1 MITGNEYPSDTA
13 LLSRLVF
20 GEMTKNLF
28 NDQEVEDYKKLAKM
42 LTESVTEFMDKV
54 IWQRE
59 AFEKNFS
66 DKFNLYKKTLS
77 QRPSFAG
84 AIDRIITNYAI
95 LGATYEILRDVNAF
109 VFPFGIDEILK
120 VFDSFAQ
127 NLRSKISS
135 ASIFIKFWD
144 LFIIGLRGSTVG
156 HLKEDRDYRI
166 DGDILSIQFTSV
178 FNNIQREWFPRFNE
192 SCPSKKT
199 FQDDIKNESY
209 YKGTAKK
216 RMLVECEEPGKEKSN
231 AVSVYEIELSK
242 LPEETKENIINA
254 IYWQRQGRNPNGDL
268 FGDSPATPNITNGER
283 DSSAEVA
290 ELGF

>member
-1 MITGNEYPSDTA
+1 M
-13 LLSRLVF
+13 
-20 GEMTKNLF
+20 
-28 NDQEVEDYKKLAKM
+28 
-42 LTESVTEFMDKV
+42 
-54 IWQRE
+54 
-59 AFEKNFS
+59 
-66 DKFNLYKKTLS
+66 
-77 QRPSFAG
+77 
-84 AIDRIITNYAI
+84 
-95 LGATYEILRDVNAF
+95 NAF

-144 LFIIGLRGSTVG
+144 LFIIGLRGSSAG

-199 FQDDIKNESY
+199 FQDEIKNESY